1 MGFLTIAWWWRIGF
15 PSHWAITRR
24 SGFAF
29 LTTKW
34 HVPVCL
40 DNSKMIVGFEGW
52 KVGLVGHAG
61 LSWDTDFIGRG
72 RNFPFPFILSVADR
86 PTVWNSNTSKLA
98 RNICEKFN
106 LVSSF
111 QIAGKIS
118 VQCTT
123 RVFGGV
129 ESHSR
134 SQCFDD
140 KQRDGRWPSTKDNK
154 NIIFGRCVRFVNTHS
169 RFG

>member
-15 PSHWAITRR
+15 PPHWDITRR

-72 RNFPFPFILSVADR
+72 RNFPFPFILSVAELTDPPSGTR
-86 PTVWNSNTSKLA
+86 MCRNWLGIFVRNLISFCHCKLPESVGQESSEELNFVHVHNVLMIKNEMA
-98 RNICEKFN
+98 VGRAPKTIKILS
-106 LVSSF
+106 LVD
-111 QIAGKIS
+111 AY
-118 VQCTT
+118 VL
-123 RVFGGV
+123 
-129 ESHSR
+129 
-134 SQCFDD
+134 
-140 KQRDGRWPSTKDNK
+140 
-154 NIIFGRCVRFVNTHS
+154 
-169 RFG
+169 